1 MGSITRYCETV
12 NSLSDA
18 IDDFV
23 ATGRVANPIPKKRKT
38 TLKLEAMTKSEL
50 VEFAKFLYSPITFNG
65 IGDYNK

>member
-1 MGSITRYCETV
+1 MGFITRYCETV

-23 ATGRVANPIPKKRKT
+23 ASGRVANPIPKKRKA

-50 VEFAKFLYSPITFNG
+50 VEFAKFLYSPITANDTG
-65 IGDYNK
+65 VSNK